1 MMVVSLRCGA
11 DQRPAATRALREIN
25 RGAEHRYRHDDQ
37 RVDALQENR

>member
-1 MMVVSLRCGA
+1 M
-11 DQRPAATRALREIN
+11 PEIN